1 MGKGAGV
8 SIGNVDVEHVVG
20 LPHPRLRPFVTRYSG
35 YRMRTEPGVHRGL
48 PSRSLTL
55 VVTMDGTVDLPDGRF
70 ATLCGGLHDEAVI
83 ITHDGFQHG
92 VQCDLT
98 PLGMRAFFGM
108 PAGELSGTTVGLD
121 ALDAPAAELRERL
134 QDATT
139 WIDRFA
145 RLDEV
150 LSRLVRPV
158 TLQAEVAWAWQRIA
172 AGAPVG
178 EIAAEVGWSRQH
190 LSARF
195 AAEYGLTPKV
205 MARVM
210 RFERANRMLRGERRP
225 TFTEVAAACGYTDQ
239 AHFNRDWRALCGA
252 TPGEWI
258 AAELPFVQGSE
269 GGQGAQL
276 RP

>member
-1 MGKGAGV
+1 M
-8 SIGNVDVEHVVG
+8 DVEHVVG

-70 ATLCGGLHDEAVI
+70 ATLCGGLYDEAVI

-134 QDATT
+134 QHATT

-158 TLQAEVAWAWQRIA
+158 TQQAEVAWAWQRIA
-172 AGAPVG
+172 VGAPVG

-269 GGQGAQL
+269 TGQGAEL
-276 RP
+276 RS

>member
-1 MGKGAGV
+1 M
-8 SIGNVDVEHVVG
+8 DVEHVVG

-35 YRMRTEPGVHRGL
+35 YRMRTEPGIHRGL

-55 VVTMDGTVDLPDGRF
+55 VVTMDGTVDLPDGSF

-108 PAGELSGTTVGLD
+108 PAGELASITVGLD
-121 ALDAPAAELRERL
+121 ALDAPHAELRERL
-134 QDATT
+134 RTATT
-139 WIDRFA
+139 WMDRFA
-145 RLDEV
+145 HLDLVLERL
-150 LSRLVRPV
+150 LRPV
-158 TLQAEVAWAWQRIA
+158 EQQVEVAWAWQRLA
-172 AGAPVG
+172 QGVPVG
-178 EIAAEVGWSRQH
+178 AIAAEVGWSRQH

-195 AAEYGLTPKV
+195 AAEFGLTPKV
-205 MARVM
+205 AGRVM

-225 TFTEVAAACGYTDQ
+225 TLTEVAVVCGYTDQ

-252 TPGEWI
+252 TPTEWM

-269 GGQGAQL
+269 PSQSAGL
-276 RP
+276 PL

>member
-1 MGKGAGV
+1 
-8 SIGNVDVEHVVG
+8 VDVEHVVG

-35 YRMRTEPGVHRGL
+35 YRMRTEPGIHRGL

-55 VVTMDGTVDLPDGRF
+55 VVTIDGTVDLDQGRF
-70 ATLCGGLHDEAVI
+70 AALCGGLHDEAVI

-98 PLGMRAFFGM
+98 PLGMRAFFGL
-108 PAGELSGTTVGLD
+108 PAGQLSGVTVGLD

-134 QDATT
+134 QTATT
-139 WIDRFA
+139 WADRFTE
-145 RLDEV
+145 LDLV
-150 LSRLVRPV
+150 LGRLVRPV
-158 TLQAEVAWAWQRIA
+158 RQRVEVAWAWQRLA
-172 AGAPVG
+172 AGVPVG

-190 LSARF
+190 LSTRF

-225 TFTEVAAACGYTDQ
+225 TLTEVAAACGYTDQ

-252 TPGEWI
+252 TPTEWI
-258 AAELPFVQGSE
+258 AAELPFVQGGE
-269 GGQGAQL
+269 DVPVAQWW
-276 RP
+276 P

>member
-1 MGKGAGV
+1 
-8 SIGNVDVEHVVG
+8 VDVEHVIG

-55 VVTMDGTVDLPDGRF
+55 VVTLDGTVDLPEGRF

-98 PLGMRAFFGM
+98 PLGLRALFGM
-108 PAGELSGTTVGLD
+108 PAGELSATTVGLD
-121 ALDAPAAELRERL
+121 ALDAPAGLRERV
-134 QDATT
+134 QGAPT
-139 WIDRFA
+139 WLDRFA
-145 RLDEV
+145 LLDE
-150 LSRLVRPV
+150 LFGAMVRPV
-158 TLQAEVAWAWQRIA
+158 RQQVEVAWAWQRLA
-172 AGAPVG
+172 AGAPVA

-210 RFERANRMLRGERRP
+210 RFERANRMLRGEVRP
-225 TFTEVAAACGYTDQ
+225 TLTEVAAACGYTDQ

-252 TPGEWI
+252 TPTEWI

-269 GGQGAQL
+269 GGHGAEL
-276 RP
+276 SS

>member
-1 MGKGAGV
+1 M
-8 SIGNVDVEHVVG
+8 DVEHVVG

>member
-1 MGKGAGV
+1 M
-8 SIGNVDVEHVVG
+8 DVEHVIG
-20 LPHPRLRPFVTRYSG
+20 APHPRLRPFVTRYSG
-35 YRMRTEPGVHRGL
+35 YRMLTEPGVHRGL

-70 ATLCGGLHDEAVI
+70 ATLCGGLHHEAVM

-108 PAGELSGTTVGLD
+108 PAGELADTTVGLD
-121 ALDAPAAELRERL
+121 VLDAPASELRERVRT
-134 QDATT
+134 ATT
-139 WIDRFA
+139 WTDRFA
-145 RLDEV
+145 QLDLVLGRL
-150 LSRLVRPV
+150 LRPV
-158 TLQAEVAWAWQRIA
+158 RQQVEVAWAWQRLA

-195 AAEYGLTPKV
+195 AAEYGLTPKI
-205 MARVM
+205 MGRVM

-225 TFTEVAAACGYTDQ
+225 TLTEVAAACGYTDQ

-252 TPGEWI
+252 TPTEWM

-269 GGQGAQL
+269 PPEVARL
-276 RP
+276 

>member
-1 MGKGAGV
+1 M
-8 SIGNVDVEHVVG
+8 DVQHVVG
-20 LPHPRLRPFVTRYSG
+20 RPHPRLRPFVTRYSG

-48 PSRSLTL
+48 PSGSLTL
-55 VVTMDGTVDLPDGRF
+55 VVTLDGTVDLAGGRF
-70 ATLCGGLHDEAVI
+70 AALCGGLHDEAVI
-83 ITHDGFQHG
+83 ISHDGFQHG

-108 PAGELSGTTVGLD
+108 PAGELSGVTVALD

-134 QDATT
+134 QGAATWT
-139 WIDRFA
+139 DRFA
-145 RLDEV
+145 LLD
-150 LSRLVRPV
+150 LLLGGLVRPV
-158 TLQAEVAWAWQRIA
+158 EQRVEVAWAWQRLA
-172 AGAPVG
+172 AGAGVG

-205 MARVM
+205 LSRVL

-225 TFTEVAAACGYTDQ
+225 TLTEVAAACGYTDQ

-252 TPGEWI
+252 TPTEWI
-258 AAELPFVQGSE
+258 ATELPFVQGSE
-269 GGQGAQL
+269 GGRGAEL
-276 RP
+276 LP